1 MAESKKIKWK
11 RIGGGSH
18 RLSDGTLVE
27 SGVPFDAS
35 PDDIPPVF
43 RDVIVPVNPEEL
55 QALLEPP
62 DINPAPCPYS
72 LKARGPKTWDVVDG
86 QGKVVNEKP
95 LTKAGAEELIKSL
108 GG

>member
-1 MAESKKIKWK
+1 MADSKKIKWK

-18 RLSDGTLVE
+18 RLPNGTLVE
-27 SGVPFDAS
+27 SGVPFDAT
-35 PDDIPPVF
+35 PEEIPKAF

-62 DINPAPCPYS
+62 DIDPAPSLYS
-72 LKARGPKTWDVVDG
+72 LKSRGPKAWDVVDG
-86 QGKVVNEKP
+86 QGKVINEKP